1 MGRRRGRSLVFS
13 YRRQREVA
21 ILRRWPSRC
30 AQQCASARNERY
42 AYPVSPRRVDIRGN
56 KTGRFA
62 FEDRGWQQVY
72 NAYEAIAILHSYRV
86 IYIATQIKRFT
97 RQQTRFRPRP
107 CSFLS
112 LSRSSSLAR
121 SFVLALSLAL
131 ARFLARSF
139 VLALSLARSL
149 VRSLALA
156 RSLVRFYFDRASKER
171 ELIESN
177 RWANRTSK

>member
-112 LSRSSSLAR
+112 LSLSRSSSLAR
-121 SFVLALSLAL
+121 SFVLALSLA
-131 ARFLARSF
+131 RSLSCSLVRSCSLTHSF
-139 VLALSLARSL
+139 AHSLSLALSLDSISIERARN
-149 VRSLALA
+149 
-156 RSLVRFYFDRASKER
+156 E
-171 ELIESN
+171 N
-177 RWANRTSK
+177 